1 MRWLAPLDRKLLRDL
16 SRMKMQGAAVGSVL
30 ACGVALFV
38 MATGMHGSLQ
48 RARDAYY
55 DGARMADL
63 AAGVVRAPEGLTR
76 TLATL
81 PGVRIF

>member
-1 MRWLAPLDRKLLRDL
+1 MRWLAPLDRKLVRDL

-38 MATGMHGSLQ
+38 MATGMYGSLQ

-55 DGARMADL
+55 DS
-63 AAGVVRAPEGLTR
+63 
-76 TLATL
+76 
-81 PGVRIF
+81 